1 MWKKAVFGTVSA
13 GFLGYVVWVSC
24 LSTTRHQ
31 IEWDVATRVTAV
43 LERTGFSNVVP
54 VVDGRDVELRGE
66 VASVSEA
73 QRAERIVG
81 MLRGVRAV
89 RANMHIGADEGLG
102 GGET

>member
-24 LSTTRHQ
+24 LSTTRHE

-43 LERTGFSNVVP
+43 LERTGFSEVIP
-54 VVDGRDVELRGE
+54 VVDGRDVELRGG
-66 VASVSEA
+66 VSSVSEA
-73 QRAERIVG
+73 QRAERIVS

-89 RANMHIGADEGLG
+89 RANMYVAGDEGLG